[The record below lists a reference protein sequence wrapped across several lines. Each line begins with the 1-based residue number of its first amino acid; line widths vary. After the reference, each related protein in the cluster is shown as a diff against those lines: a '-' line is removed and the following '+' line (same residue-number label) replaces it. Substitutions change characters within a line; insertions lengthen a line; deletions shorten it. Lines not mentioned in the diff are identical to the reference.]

1 MHSIMNAKYSSPTSF
16 NGNSPSNGTT
26 HKNGDSTDAINNSIN
41 SNGSNGSNIKSPI
54 RTEKPVQKVIPSR
67 NSTPIK
73 TYQQTSNITNGNQ
86 TNIGDAKTKEY
97 SVYMKP
103 ISPTKSV
110 TTPTGK
116 TGPKIAR

>member
-1 MHSIMNAKYSSPTSF
+1 MNAKYSPPTTF
-16 NGNSPSNGTT
+16 NGNTPSNGTT

-41 SNGSNGSNIKSPI
+41 SNGSNIKSPI
-54 RTEKPVQKVIPSR
+54 RTDKPVQKVIPSR

-73 TYQQTSNITNGNQ
+73 SYQQTSNITNGNQ

-97 SVYMKP
+97 SIYMKP

-110 TTPTGK
+110 TTGK
-116 TGPKIAR
+116 TGPKIARYNKL